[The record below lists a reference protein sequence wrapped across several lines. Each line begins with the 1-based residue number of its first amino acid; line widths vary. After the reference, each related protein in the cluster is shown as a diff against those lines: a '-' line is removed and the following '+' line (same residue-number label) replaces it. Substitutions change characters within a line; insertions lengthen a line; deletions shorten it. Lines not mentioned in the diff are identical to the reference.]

1 MDTIEILYIIGGL
14 GISIIS
20 YFLKKT
26 MDELK
31 EIKNMAQ
38 DTKEKVAIME
48 IDYLNKVSNL
58 NEKIDNLQSTIKDL
72 TQELKTWHKYWA
84 DRNDRIK

>member
-1 MDTIEILYIIGGL
+1 MDTVEIFYIIGGV

-20 YFLKKT
+20 YFLKRT

-31 EIKNMAQ
+31 EIKRIAY

-48 IDYLNKVSNL
+48 VDYLNKVSNL
-58 NEKIDNLQSTIKDL
+58 NEKIDGLQEVIKELTI
-72 TQELKTWHKYWA
+72 ELKEFNK
-84 DRNDRIK
+84 KVK

>member
-1 MDTIEILYIIGGL
+1 MNTVEVFYIIGGV

-20 YFLKKT
+20 YFLKRT

-31 EIKNMAQ
+31 EIKKIAY

-48 IDYLNKVSNL
+48 VDYLNKVSNL
-58 NEKIDNLQSTIKDL
+58 NEKIDGLQEVIKELTI
-72 TQELKTWHKYWA
+72 ELKEFNKK
-84 DRNDRIK
+84 IK

>member
-1 MDTIEILYIIGGL
+1 MEAIEFFYIIGGIGL
-14 GISIIS
+14 SIIS
-20 YFLKKT
+20 YFLKRT

-31 EIKNMAQ
+31 EIKRIAY

-58 NEKIDNLQSTIKDL
+58 NEKIDNLQETIKEL
-72 TQELKTWHKYWA
+72 TMELKNWNETWARK
-84 DRNDRIK
+84 NKL